1 LATAPCTPPYGDSP
15 QEGFDSVRGAAQD
28 GGGWAAYCRG
38 VIARVWRGWTEPS
51 DADEYEAFVTER
63 VFADASEEISSLAE
77 FEVWRRD
84 AGGEVEFVTVAY
96 FESWDG
102 VEAFAGE
109 AYESAHVPDRAAAL
123 LSRYEEDVTH
133 YEVRG

>member
-1 LATAPCTPPYGDSP
+1 M
-15 QEGFDSVRGAAQD
+15 
-28 GGGWAAYCRG
+28 AYCRG

-51 DADEYEAFVTER
+51 DADEYEAFVTET
-63 VFADASEEISSLAE
+63 VFADARGEIPSLVD

-84 AGGEVEFVTVAY
+84 AGDEVAFVTVAR

-109 AYESAHVPDRAAAL
+109 EYESAHVPDRAAAL
-123 LSRYEEDVTH
+123 LSRYESTVTH